1 MFTLLHKGPWG
12 TKLKTSIILLGEDG
26 WVSLSMH
33 TKQNKTKQKHLKIEI
48 TLTKNKF
55 AGVFNIHTSCSHDP
69 TDYWFSNILS
79 ALPTYVFTSI
89 LIKKCAH

>member
-33 TKQNKTKQKHLKIEI
+33 TKQNKTKALKNRNNFDKE
-48 TLTKNKF
+48 
-55 AGVFNIHTSCSHDP
+55 
-69 TDYWFSNILS
+69 
-79 ALPTYVFTSI
+79 
-89 LIKKCAH
+89 